1 MSDLIRQ
8 VSLPNSSDNTDGDVV
23 AVNDENV
30 DDEDGYNLR
39 QEDWNVFSTQLS
51 QRNLDE
57 DDDTDADAD
66 ADDDDDDNDSKDCNL
81 PDEPSTANNINL
93 NLPLKRQTTLTQM
106 DVLCEDSKR
115 VKRND
120 HFQDSEEKVFYDNC
134 RTGGLQIYQIGEHYK
149 IRHTDYCDCVFTID
163 SFKTTGIHKKAIGAI
178 YQKFRRTWAHVD
190 NASDKKF
197 QKYVRAANLNGGE
210 YVKYKE
216 MQPIRLKFLGDEEKD
231 FRPPSN
237 DFLIYDKQ
245 IGKPDSFG
253 APGHGFTI
261 SYIHS
266 MGPNEIISQQRID
279 DQFNQRIDNELLN
292 EAIVKTD
299 DAETYEASVAAELKR
314 DEKLTVLDVFA
325 GIGGMSQGFLNAGF
339 DVKWAVEKNAVAA
352 ATHKFNYRDTFVFA
366 ECVYT
371 WFEKLKSI
379 NRTPQTKN
387 NEKNP
392 YRQVLMVYHLHFS
405 PVSGVK
411 IYIIVIYF
419 STVYV
424 ALLTPTLPLFHV
436 FVISPA
442 LHFHHSCLCGC
453 LIVG

>member
-1 MSDLIRQ
+1 MNNLIRQ
-8 VSLPNSSDNTDGDVV
+8 VSDEDVV
-23 AVNDENV
+23 DVNDENV
-30 DDEDGYNLR
+30 DDEDGYNLS

-57 DDDTDADAD
+57 DDDTDTD
-66 ADDDDDDNDSKDCNL
+66 ADDDDSKDCNL
-81 PDEPSTANNINL
+81 PDEPPTVNNINL
-93 NLPLKRQTTLTQM
+93 YLPQKRQTTLTQM

-163 SFKTTGIHKKAIGAI
+163 SFKTTGIHKKAIGTI
-178 YQKFRRTWAHVD
+178 YQKFRKTWAHVD
-190 NASDKKF
+190 NNASSDNKF
-197 QKYVRAANLNGGE
+197 QRHVRAANLNGGE

-216 MQPIRLKFLGDEEKD
+216 MQPIRLRFLGEEVKD

-245 IGKPDSFG
+245 IGKPDKFG

-266 MGPNEIISQQRID
+266 MGPKNEIISQQRID
-279 DQFNQRIDNELLN
+279 DQFKQRIDNELLN

-299 DAETYEASVAAELKR
+299 DEAETYEASVVAELKR

-325 GIGGMSQGFLNAGF
+325 GIGGMSQGFRNAGF

-352 ATHKFNYRDTFVFA
+352 ATHQCNYRDTFVFT
-366 ECVYT
+366 ECVDI

-379 NRTPQTKN
+379 NRTQLS
-387 NEKNP
+387 EKHP

-436 FVISPA
+436 FLISPA
-442 LHFHHSCLCGC
+442 LHFHLLTEAGKTMRIMRISLYFA
-453 LIVG
+453 LTL